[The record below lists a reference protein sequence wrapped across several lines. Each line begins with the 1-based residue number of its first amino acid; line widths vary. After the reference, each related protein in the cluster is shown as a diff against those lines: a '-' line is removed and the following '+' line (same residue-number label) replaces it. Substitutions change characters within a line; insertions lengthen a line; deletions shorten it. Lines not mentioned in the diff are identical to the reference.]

1 MQHAL
6 ANADAKRRAL
16 VVDDQPSTAMLV
28 RAILEH
34 AGYRVDESHS
44 GKGAMASMAAA
55 PYDLLLLDLNL
66 PDIPALQLL
75 HDWQGMALP
84 PVLGMT
90 SGVTPELVERAK
102 SLRMR
107 HILEKPITG
116 ANLLATLATV
126 IGESR
131 GLEIEPCEGA
141 PIDVGLLEQMRA
153 DHGVALLR
161 RFVEQALADAW
172 QCIDRLRTIT
182 AADIGSWREGIKALD
197 GVARS
202 LGARR
207 LMHVI
212 AAALSLPED
221 RLRQAASTL
230 TRQCNSLLAEAQDA
244 LGAWLNAPIEG
255 LDRVARRPDPAHKQV
270 ELSERE
276 RDVLRLT
283 AAGKT
288 SSETAAELGITLRAV
303 TYHVANLLLKL
314 RVANKTQA
322 VVTAMKLGLL
332 D

>member
-1 MQHAL
+1 MQHTF
-6 ANADAKRRAL
+6 ANADAKRRVL
-16 VVDDQPSTAMLV
+16 VVDDQPSTTMLV

-34 AGYRVDESHS
+34 AGYRVDESHT
-44 GKGAMASMAAA
+44 GKGAMAAMAAA
-55 PYDLLLLDLNL
+55 SYDLLLLDLNL

-75 HDWQGMALP
+75 RDWQGMALP

-90 SGVTPELVERAK
+90 SGVTPELIERAK

-107 HILEKPITG
+107 HILEKPITS
-116 ANLLATLATV
+116 ANLLATLTTV
-126 IGESR
+126 IDEDR
-131 GLEIEPCEGA
+131 GFEIEPCEGA
-141 PIDVGLLEQMRA
+141 PIDIGLLEQMRA
-153 DHGVALLR
+153 EHGVALLR

-172 QCIDRLRTIT
+172 QCLDQLKAVT
-182 AADIGSWREGIKALD
+182 ADDIGSWRERIKALD

-207 LMHVI
+207 LMHLIV
-212 AAALSLPED
+212 AALSLSED
-221 RLRQAASTL
+221 KLRAAASTL
-230 TRQCNSLLAEAQDA
+230 TRQCDSLLAEAQDA
-244 LGAWLNAPIEG
+244 LDAWLNAPIEG
-255 LDRVARRPDPAHKQV
+255 PDRVAGRPDPAHRQV
-270 ELSERE
+270 ELSGRE

-288 SSETAAELGITLRAV
+288 SSETATELGITARAV

-322 VVTAMKLGLL
+322 VVTAMQLGLL

>member
-1 MQHAL
+1 MQHAF

-16 VVDDQPSTAMLV
+16 VVDDQPSTTLLV

-44 GKGAMASMAAA
+44 GKGAMAAMAAA

-75 HDWQGMALP
+75 RDWQGMALP

-141 PIDVGLLEQMRA
+141 PIDVALLEQMRA
-153 DHGVALLR
+153 DLGAALLR
-161 RFVEQALADAW
+161 RFIEQALADAW
-172 QCIDRLRTIT
+172 QCIDRLRIIA
-182 AADIGSWREGIKALD
+182 AADVGSWREGIKALD
-197 GVARS
+197 GVVRS

-212 AAALSLPED
+212 SAALSLPED
-221 RLRQAASTL
+221 RLRDAASTL
-230 TRQCNSLLAEAQDA
+230 TRQCDSLLAEARDA
-244 LGAWLNAPIEG
+244 LGTWLNMPTNDPG
-255 LDRVARRPDPAHKQV
+255 LAARRPEPSHRHV

-288 SSETAAELGITLRAV
+288 SSETATELGITLRAV

-322 VVTAMKLGLL
+322 VATAMSLGLL

>member
-1 MQHAL
+1 MQHGF
-6 ANADAKRRAL
+6 ANADAKLRVL
-16 VVDDQPSTAMLV
+16 VVDDQPSTTMLV
-28 RAILEH
+28 RAILER
-34 AGYRVDESHS
+34 AGYRVDESLS
-44 GKGAMASMAAA
+44 GKGAMAAMAAA

-75 HDWQGMALP
+75 RDWQGMALP

-116 ANLLATLATV
+116 ANLLATLATA
-126 IGESR
+126 IGEAR

-141 PIDVGLLEQMRA
+141 PIEVGLLEQMRA
-153 DHGVALLR
+153 DHGAALLR

-172 QCIDRLRTIT
+172 QCIDQLKTVT
-182 AADIGSWREGIKALD
+182 ADDIGSWRKRTKALD

-207 LMHVI
+207 LIHLI

-221 RLRQAASTL
+221 KLREAASTL
-230 TRQCNSLLAEAQDA
+230 TRQCDSLLAEAQDA
-244 LGAWLNAPIEG
+244 LGAWLNAPVEDA
-255 LDRVARRPDPAHKQV
+255 DRVARGPDLAHSQV
-270 ELSERE
+270 EISERE

-288 SSETAAELGITLRAV
+288 SSETATELGITVRAV
-303 TYHVANLLLKL
+303 TYHVTNLLLKL

-322 VVTAMKLGLL
+322 VVIAMKMGLL
-332 D
+332 K

>member
-1 MQHAL
+1 MRHSF

-44 GKGAMASMAAA
+44 GKGAMEAMATT

-75 HDWQGMALP
+75 RDWQGMALP

-116 ANLLATLATV
+116 ANLLATLATA
-126 IGESR
+126 IGEAR
-131 GLEIEPCEGA
+131 GLEIEPFEGA
-141 PIDVGLLEQMRA
+141 PIDIGLLEQMRA
-153 DHGVALLR
+153 DLGAVLLR

-172 QCIDRLRTIT
+172 QCIDQLKTVT
-182 AADIGSWREGIKALD
+182 ADDIGSWRERIKALD

-202 LGARR
+202 LGAHR
-207 LMHVI
+207 LMHLI
-212 AAALSLPED
+212 AAASLLPED
-221 RLRQAASTL
+221 KLRDAASTL
-230 TRQCNSLLAEAQDA
+230 TRQCDSLLAETQDA

-255 LDRVARRPDPAHKQV
+255 PDRVARRPDPARRQV

-288 SSETAAELGITLRAV
+288 SLEAATELGITVRTV

-322 VVTAMKLGLL
+322 VVTAMNLGLL

>member
-1 MQHAL
+1 MQHVF
-6 ANADAKRRAL
+6 ANPGAKLRVL
-16 VVDDQPSTAMLV
+16 VVDDQPSTTMLV

-34 AGYRVDESHS
+34 AGYQVDESLS
-44 GKGAMASMAAA
+44 GKGARAAIAAA

-90 SGVTPELVERAK
+90 SGVTPELVEHAK

-116 ANLLATLATV
+116 ANLLATLATA
-126 IGESR
+126 IDEAR
-131 GLEIEPCEGA
+131 GLEIEPGDGA
-141 PIDVGLLEQMRA
+141 PLDISLLEQMRA
-153 DHGVALLR
+153 DHGLALLR

-172 QCIDRLRTIT
+172 QCIDQLKTVT
-182 AADIGSWREGIKALD
+182 GDDIGSWRERIKALD

-202 LGARR
+202 LGAQR
-207 LMHVI
+207 LIQLI
-212 AAALSLPED
+212 AAALLLPED
-221 RLRQAASTL
+221 KLPDAASTL
-230 TRQCNSLLAEAQDA
+230 TRHCDSLLAEAQDA
-244 LGAWLNAPIEG
+244 LGAWLNASTEDVG
-255 LDRVARRPDPAHKQV
+255 LLGRPYDPAHGQV
-270 ELSERE
+270 EISERE

-288 SSETAAELGITLRAV
+288 SSETAAELGITVRAV
-303 TYHVANLLLKL
+303 TYHVTNLLLKL

-322 VVTAMKLGLL
+322 VVTAMKMGLL
-332 D
+332 G